1 LALKYYLWD
10 KKGAYPGTHD
20 LETLAFKECQDLN
33 FSEEEMAGIKNLN
46 KQYLEDGEF
55 PYPSRYRPTSGRI
68 FVSPSQ
74 DILEEV
80 ISKIVRSTSH
90 PELVKRI
97 LAR

>member
-1 LALKYYLWD
+1 MEAVKVALVEKL
-10 KKGAYPGTHD
+10 T
-20 LETLAFKECQDLN
+20 AFCQNAEECQDLN

-46 KQYLEDGEF
+46 KQYLVDGEF
-55 PYPSRYRPTSGRI
+55 PFPSRYRPTSGRI

-80 ISKIVRSTSH
+80 ISKIVRSASH
-90 PELVKRI
+90 PELVERI